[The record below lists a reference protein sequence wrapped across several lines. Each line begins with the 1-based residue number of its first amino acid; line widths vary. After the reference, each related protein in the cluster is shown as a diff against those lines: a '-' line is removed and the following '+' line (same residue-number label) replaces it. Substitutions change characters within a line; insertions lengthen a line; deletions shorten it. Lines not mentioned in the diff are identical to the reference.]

1 MKLPYSI
8 TVLLFPLLF
17 AIVQIIAPD
26 LPPVFS
32 VDIFAALFSY
42 VLTKLGVEI
51 LTPII
56 RARIPVRFRGES
68 AKG

>member
-17 AIVQIIAPD
+17 ALIQIVAPD
-26 LPPVFS
+26 LPPVFN
-32 VDIFAALFSY
+32 VDIFSALFAY

-51 LTPII
+51 VTPMI
-56 RARIPVRFRGES
+56 RAKLPYRFREEK